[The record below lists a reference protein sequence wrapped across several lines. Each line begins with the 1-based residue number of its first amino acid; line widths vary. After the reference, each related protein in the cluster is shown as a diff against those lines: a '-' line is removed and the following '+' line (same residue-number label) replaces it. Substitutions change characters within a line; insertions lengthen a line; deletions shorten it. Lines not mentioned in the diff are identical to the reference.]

1 YLLGIQKASTN
12 MGMLIIPMAISPP
25 ITTNIFSS
33 FCLRKPSLVISK
45 ANLSTIPQ
53 NHTRRSGNY
62 KPPMWDFQY
71 IQSIHNDYVEEEYMK
86 RFNELMKEMK
96 KNLMVMVEGS
106 RWWKSS
112 SLAENLPFAR
122 DRIVEAFFWI
132 VGTMFEPQYSNS
144 RRMLAKVA
152 ALGTLIDDIYDVY
165 GTLDELELFTDVVER
180 MDVKAMDQL
189 PNYMK
194 VCYLAL
200 FNSITEIAYEVLK
213 EQGINIIPY
222 LTKSWADLC
231 KALLRE
237 AKWYYNGYT
246 PSLEEYMDNAWMS
259 IGIPVIVIN
268 VFFCV
273 TNPITKEAIESLSK
287 YPHIIRCSATIIRLA
302 DDLATSMVCF

>member
-1 YLLGIQKASTN
+1 
-12 MGMLIIPMAISPP
+12 
-25 ITTNIFSS
+25 
-33 FCLRKPSLVISK
+33 
-45 ANLSTIPQ
+45 
-53 NHTRRSGNY
+53 
-62 KPPMWDFQY
+62 
-71 IQSIHNDYVEEEYMK
+71 
-86 RFNELMKEMK
+86 
-96 KNLMVMVEGS
+96 
-106 RWWKSS
+106 
-112 SLAENLPFAR
+112 
-122 DRIVEAFFWI
+122 
-132 VGTMFEPQYSNS
+132 MFEPQYSNS
-144 RRMLAKVA
+144 RRMLTKVA

-165 GTLDELELFTDVVER
+165 GTLDELELFTDAVER

-222 LTKSWADLC
+222 LTKLWADLC

-268 VFFCV
+268 LFFCV

-302 DDLATSMVCF
+302 DDLATSMVCQVKNEQINRDRRNTTSKMIFSG